1 MTYSSYK
8 STNKITLCNSNLQYA
23 QLLDIIL
30 TVHIGAHADELICAK
45 NIQSYNNTSLLHIIH
60 YNNVYA

>member
-1 MTYSSYK
+1 MYK
-8 STNKITLCNSNLQYA
+8 NTRKITSCNSNLQYT

-30 TVHIGAHADELICAK
+30 TVHIGAHADELICVK

-60 YNNVYA
+60 KCDPV